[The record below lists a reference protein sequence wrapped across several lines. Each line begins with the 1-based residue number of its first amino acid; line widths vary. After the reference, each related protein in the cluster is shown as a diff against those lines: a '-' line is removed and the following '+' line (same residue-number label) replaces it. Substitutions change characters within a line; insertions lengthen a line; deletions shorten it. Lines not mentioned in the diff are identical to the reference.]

1 MLRRICKSN
10 IKPFQA
16 ISNNNNYIKWF
27 STSDPRFGKYEPG
40 KKEADPQKTLE
51 KEALEANK
59 RYIEKKWLKWS
70 KILIYQISPH
80 PS

>member
-10 IKPFQA
+10 IKPFQT

-70 KILIYQISPH
+70 ITLIHKTYTHS
-80 PS
+80 